1 MYYLF
6 SSESKTILPRV
17 SLRGSNGVANL
28 PRQQQIEQGIAYFN
42 SLREHQL
49 QIKQA
54 IQELKQTNQNS

>member
-1 MYYLF
+1 MNLKKIQ
-6 SSESKTILPRV
+6 SKNQILT
-17 SLRGSNGVANL
+17 G
-28 PRQQQIEQGIAYFN
+28 YFN